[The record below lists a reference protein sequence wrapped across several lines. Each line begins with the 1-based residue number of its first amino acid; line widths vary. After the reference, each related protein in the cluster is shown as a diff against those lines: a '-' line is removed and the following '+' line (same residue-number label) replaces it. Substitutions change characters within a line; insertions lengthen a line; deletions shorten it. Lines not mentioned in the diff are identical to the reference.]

1 MTIKW
6 LRNLIKKDLNTGNKR
21 DFHKLKIY
29 RVKNNLRIIHSL
41 GGRHMYKNTIIKTP
55 IETFVFGL
63 TTTNQDTSIY
73 EKSLEQHSAYLDVL
87 QKCGVELDL
96 ISTILN
102 LPDCTFVGNK
112 AVLTPTFAVISNPGM
127 LSGID
132 EVFEMESILKTYHN
146 TIYYIQAPGT
156 LECEDVLQ
164 IENHFYIGVSAKTN
178 QVGAQQL
185 KQILEF
191 EDYEADIVPH
201 SELSHLKNVLL
212 S

>member
-1 MTIKW
+1 
-6 LRNLIKKDLNTGNKR
+6 
-21 DFHKLKIY
+21 
-29 RVKNNLRIIHSL
+29 
-41 GGRHMYKNTIIKTP
+41 MYKSTIIKTP
-55 IETFVFGL
+55 IETFVYGL

-73 EKSLEQHSAYLDVL
+73 KKSLEQHEAYIDVL
-87 QKCGVELDL
+87 QTCGVELDL
-96 ISTILN
+96 ISTNLN
-102 LPDCTFVGNK
+102 LSNCTFVENT

-127 LSGID
+127 LSDID
-132 EVFEMESILKTYHN
+132 EVFEMESILKTYYD

-164 IENHFYIGVSAKTN
+164 IKNHFYISVSAKTN

-191 EDYEADIVPH
+191 EDYETDIVSH